1 MLARSVLPAPYGYW
15 SNVTSIEAAALSSSS
30 SWAISSPSG
39 QTWIREQPAA
49 AYRPSRSAQCSGVPT
64 HTRSRSSPGSRLT
77 SGASTSTSTRS
88 ASAGSSVTHV
98 HIVAT
103 GKDQAVFEAAAALAE
118 ALTGRGV
125 DVIYDDR
132 PKVSPGVK
140 FKDAELIGV
149 PTIVTVGRGLAD
161 GTVEVKDRRSGARE
175 EVPVAAAADHLVD
188 VVRG

>member
-1 MLARSVLPAPYGYW
+1 M
-15 SNVTSIEAAALSSSS
+15 
-30 SWAISSPSG
+30 
-39 QTWIREQPAA
+39 
-49 AYRPSRSAQCSGVPT
+49 
-64 HTRSRSSPGSRLT
+64 
-77 SGASTSTSTRS
+77 
-88 ASAGSSVTHV
+88 
-98 HIVAT
+98 
-103 GKDQAVFEAAAALAE
+103 
-118 ALTGRGV
+118 TGRGV

-175 EVPVAAAADHLVD
+175 EVPVAAAADHLVA